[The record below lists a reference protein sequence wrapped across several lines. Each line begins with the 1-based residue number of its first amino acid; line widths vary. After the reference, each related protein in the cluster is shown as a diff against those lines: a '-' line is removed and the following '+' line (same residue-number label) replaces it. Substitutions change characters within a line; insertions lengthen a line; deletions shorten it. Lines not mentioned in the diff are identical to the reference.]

1 MTDGYS
7 ACQAPPALS
16 PISKDSGVSCLL
28 GTTRGSAGSLKLHR
42 PADVD
47 SEKQPQPRAPTGSRE
62 AAQQMPRHNGDLEG
76 HNLPLSS
83 PFIPTPVIHLIW
95 AKHKPQCFQPPPATR
110 RHTRWRQ
117 PGAQRRSPLHGKLPQ
132 PKNRLALT
140 KAAVILLSARFPR
153 NCSEKGASAEP
164 GNPSSWGKT
173 TTFLQKGYSS
183 VHLDC
188 AGSYLNPELIIF
200 NLLISYLLLFH
211 FFTLNK

>member
-1 MTDGYS
+1 MPSPPCIVTHLQGQWRVLPAWYHPRLSREFKASPTSRRGFGKAAAAKGTDGLQGGS
-7 ACQAPPALS
+7 TADAQTQRRSGRAQPALELPLHPHTCNSLNVGKTQTSVLPAPP
-16 PISKDSGVSCLL
+16 
-28 GTTRGSAGSLKLHR
+28 
-42 PADVD
+42 
-47 SEKQPQPRAPTGSRE
+47 
-62 AAQQMPRHNGDLEG
+62 QQHEG
-76 HNLPLSS
+76 
-83 PFIPTPVIHLIW
+83 
-95 AKHKPQCFQPPPATR
+95 
-110 RHTRWRQ
+110 TRWRQ
-117 PGAQRRSPLHGKLPQ
+117 PEAQRRSPLHGKLPQ